1 MTLEKYQQKRKF
13 EETSEPKG
21 ESSKTGKNRFVVQ
34 EHQASHHHFDF
45 RLEMMDRDGYVLKSW
60 AVPKEIPQKPKEKRL
75 AVATED
81 HPAEYLDFEGEI
93 PQGQYGAGTV
103 KIWDK
108 GQYELIDKSNDK
120 ISFVLKG
127 KKLKGEYALI
137 KFKEPKNWLLIKA
150 SAK

>member
-13 EETSEPKG
+13 KETLEPKG

-60 AVPKEIPQKPKEKRL
+60 AIPKEIPQKSKEKRL

-81 HPAEYLDFEGEI
+81 HPVEYLDFEGKI

-108 GQYELIDKSNDK
+108 GQYKLLDKSNDK

-127 KKLKGEYALI
+127 EKLKGEYALI